1 MEQAPVLR
9 PLGIGDIVDRVIGLY
24 RARPLLFL
32 VVSAIPYLV
41 FAILLALL
49 GVGFLGTT
57 ALAVTGSYTLGE
69 PPDPGL
75 IMAVITFGLLFMLTA
90 IVLFSVQSAALVH
103 ASSERYLGREVSIV
117 DALRT
122 GLRASPRLIAAG
134 ILAFFALFLAPN
146 VLVIAAALAQEPLA
160 LVVAAIPAVVLFT
173 FLIASWMLVPV
184 VATIER
190 SGPLQAL
197 RRSWTLSTGARWR
210 VLALL
215 SLLLILQMI
224 LGLLFAFVFLGAFIA
239 DPFLRTVVQ
248 QVANLVASVVWAPIQ
263 WGTFTL
269 LYYDLRVRREAF
281 DLALSAEALPRG
293 A

>member
-24 RARPLLFL
+24 RTRPLLFL

-41 FAILLALL
+41 LAIALAALGIGFAAPLARLAVSPDPASELDPALL
-49 GVGFLGTT
+49 GVAG
-57 ALAVTGSYTLGE
+57 
-69 PPDPGL
+69 
-75 IMAVITFGLLFMLTA
+75 TFGIAFAVVA
-90 IVLFSVQSAALVH
+90 IVVFSVQSAALVH
-103 ASSERYLGREVSIV
+103 ASSERYLGREVAIGE
-117 DALRT
+117 ALRV
-122 GLRASPRLIAAG
+122 GLRASLRLIGAG
-134 ILAFFALFLAPN
+134 MLAFLAVFLAPTA
-146 VLVIAAALAQEPLA
+146 VVVAAAITQQVIVV
-160 LVVAAIPAVVLFT
+160 VVAAIVAVALFT

-190 SGPLQAL
+190 TGPLHAL
-197 RRSWTLSTGARWR
+197 RRSWTLSKGARWR

-215 SLLLILQMI
+215 TLLLILQMI
-224 LGLLFAFVFLGAFIA
+224 LALLFAFVFLGAFIA
-239 DPFLRTVVQ
+239 DPFVRTVVQ
-248 QVANLVASVVWAPIQ
+248 QVANLVASVVWSPIQ

-281 DLALSAEALPRG
+281 DLTLSAEALPRG